1 LRRVDRFRQALRNG
15 REAELQRFLESYP
28 RPLHVVFNEGWNDY
42 FAIPQFQF
50 GPDYRADF
58 VILSLHSGAW
68 TACFIELKPPSAR
81 LYLRDG
87 TESRALRTA
96 LRQIKDWSR
105 WIEHDR
111 SRLIDTFR
119 RGVRLAREKGEAIP
133 ENPPGPGL
141 GGLLDPGTVILTD
154 YAIVIGRRATLSG
167 VDNERRA
174 NELQWSRRVE
184 IVTYDR
190 LLSALERDLK
200 AARELRQGKLKYT
213 ARKSVAVIPVSPP
226 MTSTEVP

>member
-1 LRRVDRFRQALRNG
+1 LRKVDQFRQALRSG
-15 REAELQRFLESYP
+15 GEGELQRFLELCP

-42 FAIPQFQF
+42 FALPQFQF

-68 TACFIELKPPSAR
+68 NACFIELKSPSAR

-96 LRQIKDWSR
+96 LRQVKDWSR
-105 WIEHDR
+105 WIERDQ
-111 SRLIDTFR
+111 SRIIEALR
-119 RGVRLAREKGEAIP
+119 RGVRLAREKGESIP

-141 GGLLDPGTVILTD
+141 GGLLDLGTVIHTE
-154 YAIVIGRRATLSG
+154 YAIVIGRRTKLNDS
-167 VDNERRA
+167 DNERRV
-174 NELQWSRRVE
+174 NELRWGRGVE

-190 LLSALERDLK
+190 LLLALERDLK
-200 AARELRQGKLKYT
+200 GAREIRKGKLKY
-213 ARKSVAVIPVSPP
+213 AREQIRTPGRTQS
-226 MTSTEVP
+226 ELVPRSS

>member
-1 LRRVDRFRQALRNG
+1 LRKVDRFRQALKSEG
-15 REAELQRFLESYP
+15 EGELQRFLELCP

-68 TACFIELKPPSAR
+68 NACFIELKSPSAR

-96 LRQIKDWSR
+96 LRQVKDWSR
-105 WIEHDR
+105 WIER
-111 SRLIDTFR
+111 EQSRMIEALR
-119 RGVRLAREKGEAIP
+119 RGIRLAREKGESIP

-141 GGLLDPGTVILTD
+141 GGLFDPGTVIHTD
-154 YAIVIGRRATLSG
+154 YAIVIGRRAILSG
-167 VDNERRA
+167 GDNERRA

-200 AARELRQGKLKYT
+200 AARELRQLKLKY
-213 ARKSVAVIPVSPP
+213 AAKRAHINGKPRSRSFLHQR
-226 MTSTEVP
+226 

>member
-1 LRRVDRFRQALRNG
+1 LRRVDRFRHALRNG
-15 REAELQRFLESYP
+15 REAELQRFLESCP

-42 FAIPQFQF
+42 LAIPQFQF

-68 TACFIELKPPSAR
+68 NACFIELKSPSAR

-96 LRQIKDWSR
+96 LRQVKDWSR
-105 WIEHDR
+105 WIERDQ
-111 SRLIDTFR
+111 SRLVEALH
-119 RGVRLAREKGEAIP
+119 RGVRLAREKGESIP

-141 GGLLDPGTVILTD
+141 GRLFDPGTVILTA

-190 LLSALERDLK
+190 LLSAFERDLK
-200 AARELRQGKLKYT
+200 AARELRQGKLKY
-213 ARKSVAVIPVSPP
+213 AAERAHIKLQNQSRSFLCRRQ
-226 MTSTEVP
+226 